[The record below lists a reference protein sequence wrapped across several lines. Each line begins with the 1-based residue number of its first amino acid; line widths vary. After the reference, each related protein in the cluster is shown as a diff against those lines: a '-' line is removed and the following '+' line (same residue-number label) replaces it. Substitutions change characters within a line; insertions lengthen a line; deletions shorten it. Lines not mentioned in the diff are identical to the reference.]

1 MLERTSAIAVN
12 LAAGGRDGADGRRLL
27 AIGEVR
33 GWHLVQL
40 GVFAGREAEFAT
52 AVAGVLA
59 TPLPPSGVVHAPGQ
73 VRVYRI
79 ARDQYWVVGADAA
92 LADELAAVVDPAV
105 GTVTSLSHGRVRI
118 AIRGSAVR
126 AMLAK
131 LLSIDLDSDVF
142 TVGHAQQTALQHAG
156 VLCERSAEDRYDLY
170 VMRTYAVSAW
180 ECMVDAAL
188 VYGYEIEEM
197 PS

>member
-1 MLERTSAIAVN
+1 MLERTSAIALN

-40 GVFAGREAEFAT
+40 GVFAGREAEFT
-52 AVAGVLA
+52 AAVSSILPM
-59 TPLPPSGVVHAPGQ
+59 PLPSESAVSASGRA
-73 VRVYRI
+73 RVYSI

-92 LADELAAVVDPAV
+92 LADELGAVVDPAV
-105 GTVTSLSHGRVRI
+105 GTVTSLSHSRVRI
-118 AIRGSAVR
+118 AIRGKAARS
-126 AMLAK
+126 MLAR
-131 LLSIDLDSDVF
+131 LLSVDLDAGVF
-142 TVGHAQQTALQHAG
+142 KVGQLRQTGLHHTG
-156 VLCERSAEDRYDLY
+156 VLCERSAEDRYELY
-170 VMRTYAVSAW
+170 VLSTYAVSTW

-188 VYGYEIEEM
+188 VFGYDIEEL

>member
-40 GVFAGREAEFAT
+40 GVFAGREAEFAA
-52 AVAGVLA
+52 AVDPIIA
-59 TPLPPSGVVHAPGQ
+59 TPLPQSGAVSSSGRA
-73 VRVYRI
+73 RVYSI

-92 LADELAAVVDPAV
+92 LADELGAVVDPAV

-118 AIRGSAVR
+118 AIRGRAVR

-131 LLSIDLDSDVF
+131 LLSTDLDPAVF
-142 TVGHAQQTALQHAG
+142 TVGQALQTGLHHTG

-170 VMRTYAVSAW
+170 VLRTYAVSAW
-180 ECMVDAAL
+180 ECIVDAAL